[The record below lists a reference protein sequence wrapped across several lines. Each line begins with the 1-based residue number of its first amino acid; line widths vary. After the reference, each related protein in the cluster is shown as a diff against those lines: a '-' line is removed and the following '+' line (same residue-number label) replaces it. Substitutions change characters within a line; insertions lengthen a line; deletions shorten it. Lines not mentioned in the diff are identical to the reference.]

1 MNLFQQIL
9 TYITAIFLAVSPT
22 PQYVEG
28 VIGQPTSFLPSQLTQ
43 ENDKAISKLIFR
55 GLFTYDIYGV
65 LVPDL
70 AETWTV
76 SEDGL
81 AYTIKIRDNQYW
93 NNGKKITSD
102 DLIYSAFK
110 IEDLVGV
117 ATDKVDELTVRYTLP
132 NKYSPFL
139 SLLTAGVMQVNEEDR
154 KVPLR
159 PVSSSDF
166 EIIQVERTGN
176 IVNRVILRSK
186 NPEHKVKRIVFRY
199 YANEDELVTAAKLG
213 EIDSFLAKDNHELEN
228 FSNYKFPLQGI
239 YYALIFNTRNETL
252 KDVGLRQKLQKVLPV
267 ESLISEYG
275 ILAQGPISRSVFTDK
290 DLEFDP
296 YDEHFKEDLGDVKL
310 TLTIPN
316 TDDHLELAK
325 RIADIWK
332 NRLEVKVEIRQVSPN
347 DMLESVIKPR
357 DFEVFIYG
365 QEVGRD
371 PDRYVYWHSTQKDY
385 PSLNISGFEQVRA
398 DRALEEGR
406 NEQDNDKRILHY
418 NEFQKVVTE
427 QVPAIFLYHPYT
439 NFYVSKYIKGIGDK
453 YSFTYSNRF
462 LDFYNWEKIQSN

>member
-1 MNLFQQIL
+1 
-9 TYITAIFLAVSPT
+9 
-22 PQYVEG
+22 
-28 VIGQPTSFLPSQLTQ
+28 
-43 ENDKAISKLIFR
+43 
-55 GLFTYDIYGV
+55 
-65 LVPDL
+65 
-70 AETWTV
+70 
-76 SEDGL
+76 
-81 AYTIKIRDNQYW
+81 
-93 NNGKKITSD
+93 
-102 DLIYSAFK
+102 
-110 IEDLVGV
+110 
-117 ATDKVDELTVRYTLP
+117 
-132 NKYSPFL
+132 
-139 SLLTAGVMQVNEEDR
+139 MQVNEEDR